1 MEEVNQ
7 VSLAN
12 WRFGS
17 RPITS
22 QDGGDWYEKGG
33 PCVQEGEYSHP
44 DRMWAMHIGGV
55 HPIFHHNII
64 RCLDRDVFPRQQK
77 RHYLWVPEWTSF
89 HCTGGYEGEKESEG
103 EEGSKKERWLKGC
116 HIPPIIDSRYRR
128 VTLSFTT
135 VVAESWKSLL
145 FIPHIICSALY
156 PFSNIIIYVDSVV
169 PRIVYTEFQRL
180 IESGWVN
187 EIRLVESDPAVYQ
200 PMLDGVFNA
209 PPNTTIETKV
219 WGAKGLLSYVQ
230 GLEECDTEYCL
241 HLDDGNKYG
250 PKIY

>member
-1 MEEVNQ
+1 MSEMKDLSHTHLCLHKRNS
-7 VSLAN
+7 SLDPKSLKGGSLHRADYATFTGYIPYPLCFHFLETSLSASED
-12 WRFGS
+12 RIGS

-44 DRMWAMHIGGV
+44 DRMWAMHIGG
-55 HPIFHHNII
+55 
-64 RCLDRDVFPRQQK
+64 
-77 RHYLWVPEWTSF
+77 
-89 HCTGGYEGEKESEG
+89 G
-103 EEGSKKERWLKGC
+103 

-145 FIPHIICSALY
+145 FIPNIICSALY

-230 GLEECDTEYCL
+230 GLEECDTEYCI
-241 HLDDGNKYG
+241 HIDDGK
-250 PKIY
+250 